1 MAKRKIEW
9 NQEKLNRFLREGR
22 GQGEGKEY
30 KPWHKVQDF
39 PSMGRCSRI
48 FGLKTNRVHH
58 LFSDVE
64 TNFFYLMQ
72 WEDMVIDVRESFPL
86 LDLQEI
92 LEDERDLRLD
102 LFKDKESGLSYVLT
116 TSFLLTVN
124 DGNKNKYIARSIKA
138 ASELDKKITIEK
150 YEIEKRYWKIKG
162 IDWAIVTQKEIPKI
176 KVKNIEW
183 VYSALDSVG
192 ERGLSEA
199 EIQETGDLLIDAMMS
214 SSRSL
219 RSVMNHFDKE
229 YNLQQGS
236 ALFIFKYLIASKTI
250 IVNMEEEIDI
260 NATGKEIII
269 ERKNREEKSYVV
281 GS

>member
-1 MAKRKIEW
+1 MAKRNLEW
-9 NQEKLNRFLREGR
+9 NEEKLNRYLKENR
-22 GQGEGKEY
+22 GKGEGESY
-30 KPWHKVQDF
+30 VPWNKIQDF
-39 PSMGRCSRI
+39 PSNGRVSRI
-48 FGLKTNRVHH
+48 FGTKIRRIFHF
-58 LFSDVE
+58 FSDVE

-72 WEDMVIDVRESFPL
+72 WEEVVIDIRESFPL
-86 LDLQEI
+86 LDLQET
-92 LEDERDLRLD
+92 LSEEKDLRLD
-102 LFKDKESGLSYVLT
+102 LFKNKESGLPYVLT
-116 TSFLLTVN
+116 TSFLLTIR
-124 DGNKNKYIARSIKA
+124 DGNKHKYLARSIKA
-138 ASELDKKITIEK
+138 ASELEKKIAIEK
-150 YEIEKRYWKIKG
+150 YEIVRRYWKSKG

-219 RSVMNHFDKE
+219 RSVMNDFDKE

-250 IVNMEEEIDI
+250 IVNMDQEIDI

-269 ERKNREEKSYVV
+269 EIKNREDKSYVV